1 MRQLVLAH
9 ATSPRAPSTVQLLLA
24 QPPLSANHTD
34 TFHSACT
41 SLIGVVVGSAEY
53 EPVVRI
59 VANSLSQI
67 ANIMLLDV
75 RVSYISY
82 RYSVILTA
90 PLVEA
95 FNFYT

>member
-9 ATSPRAPSTVQLLLA
+9 TTSPHAPSTIQLLLA
-24 QPPLSANHTD
+24 QHPLSANHTD

-41 SLIGVVVGSAEY
+41 SLIGVIGSAEY

-75 RVSYISY
+75 RVS
-82 RYSVILTA
+82 
-90 PLVEA
+90 
-95 FNFYT
+95 